1 MAARA
6 FGKFVQHVAKAD
18 IDFDTASLKAML
30 VGSGYT
36 PNYDTHEFRSDV
48 TSEVSGTGY
57 TSGGISLTSESITLD
72 TTNDRLKVDADDA
85 NFGTLTV
92 SGITGLVVYVDT
104 GSSATDQLVSF
115 HSFSSQSPSGVNF
128 TYAFHA
134 DGILYTTY

>member
-6 FGKFVQHVAKAD
+6 YGKFVQHVAKAD
-18 IDFDTASLKAML
+18 IDFDTAQLKALL

-36 PNYDTHEFRSDV
+36 PDYDANEFRSDI

-57 TSGGISLTSESITLD
+57 TAGGISLTSESITLD
-72 TTNDRLKVDADDA
+72 TTNHRLKVDADDA

-92 SGITGLVVYVDT
+92 SGIVGLVVYVDT

-115 HSFSSQSPSGVNF
+115 HTFSSQSPSGVNF

-134 DGILYTTY
+134 DGILYITY